1 MRMSAGVEWALHCT
15 VLLAVLKPTST
26 LPGRALAEFHGVS
39 ESYLLKHMQALTKA
53 GICESVPGP
62 TGGFRLARKPSDI
75 TILDIVE
82 AIEGT
87 EPAFRCDEIRQRG
100 PTALASSTYTVRC
113 GIHSVMLEAEEAWRQ
128 ALRARTVADLA
139 PLSIET
145 MDLQRRELARAWIL
159 QNVRRVQEPTRER
172 ISEALRSPSPDQNGT
187 GGDSQ
192 ARACGVGARCS
203 DARWDGTTLKRH

>member
-15 VLLAVLKPTST
+15 VLLAVLKPACM

-62 TGGFRLARKPSDI
+62 AGGYRLARKPREI
-75 TILDIVE
+75 TLLDIVE

-100 PTALASSTYTVRC
+100 PTALDPCTYTVQC
-113 GIHSVMLEAEEAWRQ
+113 GIHSVMLEAEQAWKQ
-128 ALRARTVADLA
+128 SLRARTVADLA

-145 MDLQRRELARAWIL
+145 MNKKRIDLATTWIL
-159 QNVRRVQEPTRER
+159 QNVRQSP
-172 ISEALRSPSPDQNGT
+172 RSGAGESST
-187 GGDSQ
+187 GGDPT
-192 ARACGVGARCS
+192 ARACRTSARRS
-203 DARWDGTTLKRH
+203 PAPHDEATRR

>member
-1 MRMSAGVEWALHCT
+1 MSAGVEWGLHCA
-15 VLLAVLKPTST
+15 VLLSVLKPIST
-26 LPGRALAEFHGVS
+26 LTGRALAQFYGVS

-53 GICESVPGP
+53 GICESVTGP
-62 TGGFRLARKPSDI
+62 TGGFRLGRQASEI

-145 MDLQRRELARAWIL
+145 MDTQRRELARDWIL
-159 QNVRRVQEPTRER
+159 QNVRRVHEPIRDPLYDRIQEVPLPVVQPMRPEK
-172 ISEALRSPSPDQNGT
+172 DGT
-187 GGDSQ
+187 GGDSKT
-192 ARACGVGARCS
+192 RACGVGARCS
-203 DARWDGTTLKRH
+203 DER

>member
-1 MRMSAGVEWALHCT
+1 MRMSAGVEWALHCG

-62 TGGFRLARKPSDI
+62 NGGYRLARKPREI

-100 PTALASSTYTVRC
+100 PTALAPCTYTVQC
-113 GIHSVMLEAEEAWRQ
+113 GIHTVMLEAEAAWRQ
-128 ALRARTVADLA
+128 SLRSRTLADLA
-139 PLSIET
+139 PLSVGT
-145 MDLQRRELARAWIL
+145 MDQQRIDVATTWIL
-159 QNVRRVQEPTRER
+159 DNVRRNPRPGYEPK
-172 ISEALRSPSPDQNGT
+172 S
-187 GGDSQ
+187 GGDE
-192 ARACGVGARCS
+192 AVRAYRVEEKLFPEAPEAGDESLVNR
-203 DARWDGTTLKRH
+203 R

>member
-26 LPGRALAEFHGVS
+26 MPGRALAEFHGVS

-62 TGGFRLARKPSDI
+62 TGGYRLARKPREI
-75 TILDIVE
+75 TVLDIVE

-100 PTALASSTYTVRC
+100 PTALDPSTYTVRC
-113 GIHSVMLEAEEAWRQ
+113 GIHSVMLDAESAWRQ
-128 ALRARTVADLA
+128 ALRARTLADLT
-139 PLSIET
+139 PLSVQT
-145 MDLQRRELARAWIL
+145 MDQQRVDLATTWIL
-159 QNVRRVQEPTRER
+159 DNVRRTAVPRR
-172 ISEALRSPSPDQNGT
+172 DDSSA
-187 GGDSQ
+187 GGDP
-192 ARACGVGARCS
+192 RAKAAVSGDAMHRCQS
-203 DARWDGTTLKRH
+203 KRCQ

>member
-1 MRMSAGVEWALHCT
+1 MSAGVEWALHCG
-15 VLLAVLKPTST
+15 VLLAVLKPTGT

-62 TGGFRLARKPSDI
+62 NGGYRLARKPREI

-100 PTALASSTYTVRC
+100 PTALAPCTYTVQC
-113 GIHSVMLEAEEAWRQ
+113 GIHTVMLDAEAAWRQ
-128 ALRARTVADLA
+128 SLRSRTLADLA
-139 PLSIET
+139 PLSVGT
-145 MDLQRRELARAWIL
+145 MGQQRIDVATTWIL
-159 QNVRRVQEPTRER
+159 DNVRRNPRPGYELK
-172 ISEALRSPSPDQNGT
+172 S
-187 GGDSQ
+187 GGDE
-192 ARACGVGARCS
+192 AVRAYRVEEIRFPEAPEAGDESLVNR
-203 DARWDGTTLKRH
+203 R

>member
-62 TGGFRLARKPSDI
+62 TGGYRLARKPREI
-75 TILDIVE
+75 TVLDIVQ
-82 AIEGT
+82 AIEGC

-100 PTALASSTYTVRC
+100 PTALDSSTYTVRC
-113 GIHSVMLEAEEAWRQ
+113 GIHSVMLDAESAWRQ
-128 ALRARTVADLA
+128 ALRARTLADLT
-139 PLSIET
+139 PLSVQT
-145 MDLQRRELARAWIL
+145 MDKQRVDLATSWIL
-159 QNVRRVQEPTRER
+159 DNVRRTAVPRRDE
-172 ISEALRSPSPDQNGT
+172 SAA
-187 GGDSQ
+187 GGDP
-192 ARACGVGARCS
+192 RAKAAVSG
-203 DARWDGTTLKRH
+203 DAIHRTCQSKNCQ

>member
-1 MRMSAGVEWALHCT
+1 MSAGVEWALHCT

-62 TGGFRLARKPSDI
+62 TGGYRLARKPREI
-75 TILDIVE
+75 TVLEIVE

-100 PTALASSTYTVRC
+100 PTALDPSTYTVQC
-113 GIHSVMLEAEEAWRQ
+113 GISTIMLDAEAAWRQ
-128 ALRARTVADLA
+128 SLRARTLADLA
-139 PLSIET
+139 PFSVQT
-145 MDLQRRELARAWIL
+145 MDQQRVDLATTWIL
-159 QNVRRVQEPTRER
+159 SNVRRTAVPRRDEST
-172 ISEALRSPSPDQNGT
+172 A
-187 GGDSQ
+187 GGDP
-192 ARACGVGARCS
+192 RAKAAVSGDAVPSRCQP
-203 DARWDGTTLKRH
+203 RGCCP